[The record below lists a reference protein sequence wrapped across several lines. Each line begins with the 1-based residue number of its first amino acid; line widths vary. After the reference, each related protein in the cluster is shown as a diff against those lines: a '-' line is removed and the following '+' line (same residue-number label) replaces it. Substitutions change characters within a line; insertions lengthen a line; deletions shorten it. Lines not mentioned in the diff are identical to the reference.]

1 MDSTGMEQKKPENY
15 LRDISEDR
23 QGRVTQE
30 KWNLMMLMDWTE
42 LHVEAEMMQRTL
54 CKYFVLLTFTVS
66 PELLSPGEVNISS
79 CI

>member
-30 KWNLMMLMDWTE
+30 KWNLMMLMD
-42 LHVEAEMMQRTL
+42 
-54 CKYFVLLTFTVS
+54 
-66 PELLSPGEVNISS
+66 
-79 CI
+79 